1 MTVVKGK
8 GKLSG
13 GAEPLNGGGER
24 LQRVL
29 VVDDNSAIH
38 LDIRKILSP
47 SDTALDDIEAALFGD
62 EPVAKERIVFE
73 VDCAFD
79 GPAGL
84 EMVQQA
90 VRESRP
96 YGLAFIDLH
105 MPPGWDGLETI
116 SRIWQVDSDIQIVLC
131 TALLDCSW
139 NEVVARLGR
148 SEGLA
153 ILKKPF
159 EPGEVLHLADAMTD
173 NWWSHRK
180 VRHRLSP

>member
-1 MTVVKGK
+1 MNRK
-8 GKLSG
+8 GKLSDR
-13 GAEPLNGGGER
+13 AKPLNGGGER
-24 LQRVL
+24 SQRVL
-29 VVDDNSAIH
+29 VIDDNSAIH
-38 LDIRKILSP
+38 QDIRKILSP
-47 SDTALDDIEAALFGD
+47 SDTALDEIEAALFGD
-62 EPVAKERIVFE
+62 EPAATDRIVFE
-73 VDCAFD
+73 VDCAFH
-79 GPAGL
+79 GQAGL

-90 VRESRP
+90 ARESRP
-96 YGLAFIDLH
+96 YGLVFVDLH
-105 MPPGWDGLETI
+105 MPPGWDGIETI

-173 NWWSHRK
+173 NWRSHRK
-180 VRHRLSP
+180 VPHSLPP